1 MKELLDPICSIV
13 WDMLANLCLFAQTTF
28 TSKWLIILGIVFIAV
43 VIFCGYYIAEGNEKG
58 APVGTAILAFLF
70 FVALFVNILI
80 MAFADFKE
88 YSVATAGDDDDWIF
102 VSVMCAL
109 LLCLVAVS
117 IYERVFII
125 AIIMVIS
132 MVIAAAALFS
142 KFAIAI
148 GVVLGIGVLGGG
160 SSYVGTL
167 LTEMVIRMMCI
178 KRIRLLKSQK
188 MIFLIETLL

>member
-43 VIFCGYYIAEGNEKG
+43 VIFCGYYMAEGNEKG

-80 MAFADFKE
+80 MAFVDFKE

-117 IYERVFII
+117 IYEKTFII
-125 AIIMVIS
+125 SIIMVIS
-132 MVIAAAALFS
+132 MIAAAALFS

-160 SSYVGTL
+160 STYVGTF
-167 LTEMVIRMMCI
+167 TDRNGNSYDVY
-178 KRIRLLKSQK
+178 KKN
-188 MIFLIETLL
+188 